1 MNWLRSTHSAAGRDD
16 VAGPIQTILI
26 KDANGVERAVTVT
39 DSVITIGREPASTIR
54 IDSLFVSRKHARIE
68 QSDEGATL
76 IDLGSSNGTS
86 LNGSRVEG
94 SLPLTPGDVVS
105 IGDVTL
111 ECLAESLSDGA
122 TRTLTARRPTPPAP
136 PDLLRVDAQAYEV
149 FIGETK
155 LARRLSAQEFE
166 LLSHLY
172 ANRER
177 VCQRQELGDA
187 IWGAGNWDPNMLHR
201 LVHRLKEKL
210 EPNPEK
216 PRYVQTV
223 PWVGYRL
230 TE

>member
-1 MNWLRSTHSAAGRDD
+1 VTGLIR
-16 VAGPIQTILI
+16 TILI
-26 KDANGVERAVTVT
+26 KDSTGAERAVTV
-39 DSVITIGREPASTIR
+39 DRPVITIGREPASTIR
-54 IDSLFVSRKHARIE
+54 IESLYVSRRHARIE
-68 QSDEGATL
+68 QEEERATL

-86 LNGSRVEG
+86 LNGERVEG
-94 SLPLTPGDVVS
+94 SARLAPGDIVT

-111 ECLAESLSDGA
+111 ECLAEDVADGA
-122 TRTLTARRPTPPAP
+122 TRTLTARRPEPPPP
-136 PDLLRVDAQAYEV
+136 PDLLRVDTQAYEV
-149 FIGETK
+149 IVGDTK
-155 LARRLSAQEFE
+155 LERRLSAQEFE
-166 LLSHLY
+166 LLAYLY
-172 ANRER
+172 TNRER
-177 VCQRQELGDA
+177 VCQRHELGDA